1 MSAEEEQSYIQK
13 SMWLAMEYEDEPDD
27 SYNPFQSAVPS
38 GNKASDDEEMDVD
51 DNEGQMQVE
60 EGYDDGRR

>member
-27 SYNPFQSAVPS
+27 SYNPF
-38 GNKASDDEEMDVD
+38 
-51 DNEGQMQVE
+51 
-60 EGYDDGRR
+60 